1 MEGTRRHRG
10 FEEVLR
16 NAIAKLGREGHDR
29 IDRSYI
35 EELGQQHDL
44 DPDEA
49 SKLFVK
55 ARGEIWQGELIEGES
70 GWETATLE
78 NVPST
83 GISPDDS
90 SV

>member
-1 MEGTRRHRG
+1 
-10 FEEVLR
+10 VLR
-16 NAIAKLGREGHDR
+16 NAIAKLGREGNDR
-29 IDRSYI
+29 IDRSYV

-49 SKLFVK
+49 SELFVK
-55 ARGEIWQGELIEGES
+55 SRGEIWQGELIEGES
-70 GWETATLE
+70 GWEAATLA

-90 SV
+90 SI

>member
-1 MEGTRRHRG
+1 MEGTRRHRE

-16 NAIAKLGREGHDR
+16 NAIAKLGREGNDR

-44 DPDEA
+44 DPDKA
-49 SKLFVK
+49 SELFVK

-70 GWETATLE
+70 GWEAATLE